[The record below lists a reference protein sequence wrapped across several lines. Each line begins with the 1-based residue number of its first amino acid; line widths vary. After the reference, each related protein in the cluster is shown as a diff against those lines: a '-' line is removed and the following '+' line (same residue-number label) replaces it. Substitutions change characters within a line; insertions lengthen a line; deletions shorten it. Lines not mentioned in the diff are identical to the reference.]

1 MARDVVS
8 AKLDI
13 IFKKFFIENPDMLHS
28 FVASMLD
35 IPYENISEINITNPE
50 MPPSMLTGKHSYLDL
65 NMKVDDRLVNVE
77 IQVQNDP
84 DYRDRVLFYWAK
96 LYTSELKSGE
106 PYGGLKQAICISI
119 VNFNIF
125 DGKDYH
131 NEVNAV
137 VKRTGE
143 VFSDKLN
150 IHFFELKKV
159 NKTPN
164 PQNSCELWLQFIN
177 ADSEEDFE
185 MINQTNIPIMQ
196 KAVRVIYDMSEDTR
210 IREEARMR
218 EKALHDEASALYNA
232 KKEGLA
238 EGEAKGLAKGLVEG
252 EANGLVKGR
261 SEIIEKMRA
270 FGMTDEQ
277 IQAILGK

>member
-13 IFKKFFIENPDMLHS
+13 IFKKFFIENEDMLHS

-35 IPYENISEINITNPE
+35 IPIESISEINITNPE
-50 MPPSMLTGKHSYLDL
+50 IPPESITGKFSRLDL
-65 NMKVDDRLVNVE
+65 NMKVDNRLVNVE
-77 IQVQNDP
+77 IQVKNEP

-106 PYGGLKQAICISI
+106 NYGELKQAISI
-119 VNFNIF
+119 NIINFNMF
-125 DGKDYH
+125 EGSNYH

-137 VKRTGE
+137 VKQTGE
-143 VFSDKLN
+143 IFSDKLN

-159 NKTPN
+159 NRQPN

-185 MINQTNIPIMQ
+185 MISQTNIPIMQ
-196 KAVRVIYDMSEDTR
+196 KAVRVIYDMSEDTK
-210 IREEARMR
+210 IREAARMR

-232 KKEGLA
+232 KQEGLA
-238 EGEAKGLAKGLVEG
+238 EGEIKGIAKGRDEERAI
-252 EANGLVKGR
+252 
-261 SEIIEKMRA
+261 IIEKMRA
-270 FGMTDEQ
+270 AGMTDEQ
-277 IQAILGK
+277 IIAIIGR

>member
-13 IFKKFFIENPDMLHS
+13 IFKKFFIENEDMLHS

-35 IPYENISEINITNPE
+35 IPIESISEINITNPE
-50 MPPSMLTGKHSYLDL
+50 IPPESITGKFSRLDL

-77 IQVQNDP
+77 IQVKNEP

-106 PYGGLKQAICISI
+106 NYGELKQAISI
-119 VNFNIF
+119 NIINFNMF
-125 DGKDYH
+125 EGSNYH
-131 NEVNAV
+131 NEVSAV
-137 VKRTGE
+137 VKQTGE
-143 VFSDKLN
+143 IFSDKLN

-159 NKTPN
+159 NRQPN

-185 MINQTNIPIMQ
+185 MISQTNIPIMQ
-196 KAVRVIYDMSEDTR
+196 KAVRVIYDMSEDTK
-210 IREEARMR
+210 IREAARMR

-232 KKEGLA
+232 KQEGLA
-238 EGEAKGLAKGLVEG
+238 EGEIKGIAKGRDE
-252 EANGLVKGR
+252 ER
-261 SEIIEKMRA
+261 TIIIEKMRA
-270 FGMTDEQ
+270 AGMTDEQ
-277 IQAILGK
+277 IITIIGR

>member
-1 MARDVVS
+1 MGRDVVS

-13 IFKKFFIENPDMLHS
+13 IFKKLFSENEDMLLS

-35 IPYENISEINITNPE
+35 IPIESISEINITNPE
-50 MPPSMLTGKHSYLDL
+50 MPPESVSGKFSRLDL
-65 NMKVDDRLVNVE
+65 NMKVDNRLVNVE
-77 IQVQNDP
+77 IQVKNEP

-106 PYGGLKQAICISI
+106 NYSGLKQAISI
-119 VNFNIF
+119 NIINFNMF
-125 DGKDYH
+125 DGNDYH

-137 VKRTGE
+137 VKQTGE
-143 VFSDKLN
+143 IFSDKLS

-159 NKTPN
+159 NKKPN

-185 MINQTNIPIMQ
+185 MISQTNIPIMQ
-196 KAVRVIYDMSEDTR
+196 KAVRVIYDMSEDTK
-210 IREEARMR
+210 IREAARMR

-232 KKEGLA
+232 EQKGV
-238 EGEAKGLAKGLVEG
+238 AKGRA
-252 EANGLVKGR
+252 
-261 SEIIEKMRA
+261 EIIEKMRSA
-270 FGMTDEQ
+270 GMTDEH
-277 IQAILGK
+277 IKAIIGK